1 MSYKTSHGCFNW
13 KSHQEILVNNPLKE
27 KYTCMPIAEI
37 ITIGTELLLGETVDT
52 NTRYIARNLRD
63 EGVDLYRASTVGDN
77 VERIANIIREGLTR
91 ADIIITTGG
100 LGPTI
105 DDPTRDAVALGVGVP
120 TEFQPDLWDQIKER
134 FQRYGRT
141 PTENNKRQAFV
152 PKGAIPVENPVGTA
166 PAFIVEVGERSII
179 ALPGVPREMEY
190 LLQNKVIPY
199 LQERYGISGVIK
211 ARVLHTSGVGES
223 QIDERIGDL
232 ERLCNPTVGLAA
244 HAGQVDVRI
253 TAKAETEQKAN
264 LLINELETELR
275 DRLGRWIY
283 GIDED
288 TLEGVALQNIYSHG
302 WNLCVV
308 EAGFNGLLIRRL
320 ATVGE
325 PFVGGDV
332 QTISPHIDQ
341 IPELVKTLCRSKNAA
356 VGIGLIL
363 EPGDTLQTLHIFL
376 LTPERERFIKR
387 TYGGPPQ
394 LAPIWGINICL
405 DLIRKL

>member
-1 MSYKTSHGCFNW
+1 
-13 KSHQEILVNNPLKE
+13 
-27 KYTCMPIAEI
+27 MPVAEI

-63 EGVDLYRASTVGDN
+63 EGVDLFRASTVGDN

-120 TEFQPDLWDQIKER
+120 TEFQPELWEQIKER
-134 FQRYGRT
+134 FQRYGHI

-152 PKGAIPVENPVGTA
+152 PKGAIPIENPVGTA
-166 PAFIVEVGERSII
+166 PAFIVEVGERSIV

-190 LLQNKVIPY
+190 LLQNRVIPY
-199 LQERYGISGVIK
+199 LRERFGISGVIK

-223 QIDERIGDL
+223 QIDARIGDL
-232 ERLCNPTVGLAA
+232 EELSNPTVGLAA

-253 TAKAETEQKAN
+253 TAKAETERKAD
-264 LLINELETELR
+264 LLIYKLETELR

-283 GIDED
+283 GTDED
-288 TLEGVALQNIYSHG
+288 TLEGVALKNITRHG

-308 EAGFNGLLIRRL
+308 EAGFNGLLIGRL
-320 ATVGE
+320 ATVGK

-332 QTISPHIDQ
+332 QTTSPHIDH
-341 IPELVKTLCRSKNAA
+341 IPELVKASCKSKNAA
-356 VGIGLIL
+356 VGIGLLL

-376 LTPERERFIKR
+376 LTPEEERLMTR